1 MSTHSSATESDLQPV
16 AGPAH
21 VATASFLASRAT
33 PSAGFLV
40 ALAGGTALARVA
52 QRRGAREGYG
62 ASLAATLET
71 VAIMGPARFGVPF
84 TQAVSAPMLG
94 ALEAR
99 GVRPWLQIV
108 ACAAIRVVTNAIGAA
123 FAIWVIAG
131 GLDAYAGTVD
141 NFFGWFGFTPGEGGT
156 LALTGLVLLAWGVLA
171 SWLQVGVYRRGLMRW
186 PTSAEA
192 DPEAPEPAP
201 AGPRGR
207 FDPRAVVLAAAAAFA
222 LLLSGTEWIVLGAVA
237 GWLVLAWVSCRPDN
251 SFVSTGLALGAVL
264 AGGAFLF
271 SLGGGLGLNEALRR
285 GSRAALLVAV
295 ATWLR
300 AAAGAP
306 GLREVSRRALGRL
319 ARLPSVP
326 EASRTLDVLGSE
338 TRLADSGRAL
348 LAALRDVPRS
358 PVPIL
363 DAVLRWV
370 ADRSALFV
378 PTAPAPALA
387 LRLGAFDAVLVAA
400 AAAPVAV
407 L

>member
-1 MSTHSSATESDLQPV
+1 MTVIESELEA

-33 PSAGFLV
+33 PTGGFLV

-52 QRRGAREGYG
+52 QRQGAREGYG

-94 ALEAR
+94 AMEAR
-99 GVRPWLQIV
+99 GVRPWLQIL
-108 ACAAIRVVTNAIGAA
+108 ACAGVRVLTNAIGAA

-141 NFFGWFGFTPGEGGT
+141 NVLGWVGLAVGEGGT
-156 LALTGLVLLAWGVLA
+156 LALTALFLLAWGAFA
-171 SWLQVGVYRRGLMRW
+171 SWLQVDVYRRGLERW
-186 PTSAEA
+186 PTDARA
-192 DPEAPEPAP
+192 DPDAPERASVE
-201 AGPRGR
+201 ARGR

-222 LLLSGTEWIVLGAVA
+222 LLLSGTEWVVLGAVA
-237 GWLVLAWVSCRPDN
+237 GWLVLAWLSCRPDN
-251 SFVSTGLALGAVL
+251 SFVPTGLALGAVL

-271 SLGGGLGLNEALRR
+271 SLGGGLGLDEALRR

-306 GLREVSRRALGRL
+306 GLREVSRRTLGRF
-319 ARLPSVP
+319 ARLPSVS
-326 EASRTLDVLGSE
+326 EAARTLDVLGSE
-338 TRLADSGRAL
+338 GRLAASGRAL
-348 LAALRDVPRS
+348 LEALRDVPRRPL
-358 PVPIL
+358 PVL
-363 DAVLRWV
+363 DAVLGWV
-370 ADRSALFV
+370 ADRSARFV
-378 PTAPAPALA
+378 PSAPAQALA
-387 LRLGAFDAVLVAA
+387 LRLRAFDAVLVAA
-400 AAAPVAV
+400 ALAPVAA